1 MASNES
7 KGYREQ
13 ITADIHDCIEEMQ
26 CRPIIFAGAGLS
38 RRYLGL
44 PDWRGLLDLVRSECP
59 QLDKALPYYVQKA
72 GSLPAVATLFA
83 SAFQEYAWTDAGKH
97 RYPDNLYIE
106 SARQDI
112 YLKYSVKCVLER
124 LTSSETALQGKKTYD
139 GEIRSLNQI
148 RPFAIVTTNYDT
160 FLEDTFSD
168 FQVTVG
174 EAILRSDLNKIG
186 DLLKIHGC
194 VSSPESMV
202 LTESDYAD
210 YNTRQRYLSAKLLT
224 YFLEHPIVF
233 VGYSVNDPNIQEI
246 LSHIDLVLR
255 SAGGCIANIYILN
268 YSNTPESEAQKETI
282 VPTVDHRNVRVK
294 LISTSDFR
302 WVFEALGHQAP
313 VEMDV
318 RVLRTLESQIRRL
331 VRTDYSN
338 GNIEV
343 DYKAISSLASGQA
356 GKLTVIGLTP
366 LVDLAQSEAHYR
378 HTISAVAEA
387 LNYNHWNKVNE
398 LIKKIETEKGK
409 NIKSYDNVYHQF
421 RKYGKNTYHKYS
433 DDFIELLKLVQEGDA
448 YEIKEG

>member
-1 MASNES
+1 MNES
-7 KGYREQ
+7 EEYRAQ

-26 CRPIIFAGAGLS
+26 CRPILFIGAGLS

-83 SAFQEYAWTDAGKH
+83 SAFQEFAWTEDGQKH
-97 RYPDNLYIE
+97 YPDTLYTE
-106 SARQDI
+106 TAPQDV
-112 YLKYSVKCVLER
+112 YLKYSVKCVLEK
-124 LTSSETALQGKKTYD
+124 LTTSNSALIKKEAYESEIDA
-139 GEIRSLNQI
+139 LNQI
-148 RPFAIVTTNYDT
+148 RPFAIVTTNFDT

-168 FQVTVG
+168 FQVTIG

-194 VSSPESMV
+194 ISLPETMV
-202 LTESDYAD
+202 LTEVDYAD

-233 VGYSVNDPNIQEI
+233 IGYSVSDPNIQEI

-268 YSNTPESEAQKETI
+268 YSENPESEAQREAI

-294 LISTSDFR
+294 LVATSDFQ
-302 WVFEALGHQAP
+302 WVFEAFGHQAP

-318 RVLRTLESQIRRL
+318 RVLRALESQIRRL

-343 DYKAISSLASGQA
+343 DYQAISTLASGHA
-356 GKLTVIGLTP
+356 GKLTVVGLTP
-366 LVDLAQSEAHYR
+366 IVDLAQSEAHYR
-378 HTISAVAEA
+378 HTISAIAEA
-387 LNYNHWNKVNE
+387 LQFTHWNKVNE
-398 LIKKIETEKGK
+398 LIKKIEVEKGK
-409 NIKSYDNVYHQF
+409 NIKSYDNIYHQF

-433 DDFIELLKLVQEGDA
+433 DDLIELLKLVQSGEEYSVKDGA
-448 YEIKEG
+448 